1 MKLLVVADLH
11 YSLPQFDWLLGEA
24 ARYDLVIVA
33 GDLLDVG
40 SIVDFRAQTLV
51 VHKYLEKLAGVTRTF
66 ICSGNHDLDSRTEGG
81 EKVARWMERIRGL
94 EIACDGDGIII
105 GDNLFTICPWW
116 DGPSVREKLE
126 LQLAADARRRA
137 GLRWIWIHH
146 APPANAATS
155 WSGRQSFGDKD
166 LVQWIESYKPE
177 IVFSGHVH
185 PPSFKTDRG
194 LISSAEPGASMP
206 DINSDRRRP
215 TLHSTQRRKKRFGFL
230 RWASSRSTCAH
241 HWSGRYRHLRDFRS
255 GWTNETQAVL
265 ALTLA
270 PKGSGSA

>member
-24 ARYDLVIVA
+24 AKYDLVIVA

-66 ICSGNHDLDSRTEGG
+66 VCSGNHDLDSRTEEG
-81 EKVARWMERIRGL
+81 EKIARWLERVREL
-94 EIACDGDGIII
+94 EIASDGDGIII
-105 GDNLFTICPWW
+105 DDNLFTICPWW
-116 DGPSVREKLE
+116 DGPRVRERLE
-126 LQLAADARRRA
+126 LQLAADSRRRA

-146 APPANAATS
+146 APPADAATS

-166 LVQWIESYKPE
+166 LVQWIEAYRPE

-185 PPSFKTDRG
+185 QSPFVQNGSWADMIGGAWCFNAGHQFGSPPAYVALDTCTEEAVWV
-194 LISSAEPGASMP
+194 SAMGVQSVKLRSPLQ
-206 DINSDRRRP
+206 RP
-215 TLHSTQRRKKRFGFL
+215 IPPLARLPQWVDQLNNKETLR
-230 RWASSRSTCAH
+230 
-241 HWSGRYRHLRDFRS
+241 
-255 GWTNETQAVL
+255 
-265 ALTLA
+265 
-270 PKGSGSA
+270 